1 MGAFQLLARANKVVL
16 RLFHLGVNLT
26 ALIQRQGEAQAHF
39 VLTHIAVVIT
49 LRIGTIR
56 FRATVGGVRN
66 AGRGAQAQGWQMAVL
81 RLTNLLAGQVL
92 VQTRLQQ
99 RQVAVFR
106 LFQQGVNGL
115 RLIRFEAVDVQGG
128 QLRIVVP
135 GHLAQGFQRVVEVV
149 TRGHFVGQHGVVL

>member
-26 ALIQRQGEAQAHF
+26 ALIQRQGEAQAHL
-39 VLTHIAVVIT
+39 VLAHIAVVI
-49 LRIGTIR
+49 LGRIG

-92 VQTRLQQ
+92 AQTRLQQ
-99 RQVAVFR
+99 TQVAVFR

-115 RLIRFEAVDVQGG
+115 RFIRFEAVHVQRR
-128 QLRIVVP
+128 QLRIVIP
-135 GHLAQGFQRVVEVV
+135 GDLTQGFQRVVEVV
-149 TRGHFVGQHGVVL
+149 TRGHFVSQHGIVL

>member
-39 VLTHIAVVIT
+39 VLTHIAVVI
-49 LRIGTIR
+49 LGRIG

-92 VQTRLQQ
+92 AQTRLQQ

-135 GHLAQGFQRVVEVV
+135 GHLAQGFQRVVEVI

>member
-1 MGAFQLLARANKVVL
+1 MLLIEAFTLLKDERTVCTTL
-16 RLFHLGVNLT
+16 RWALSSCSLAPTKLYCACFTGVNLT
-26 ALIQRQGEAQAHF
+26 ALIQRQGEAQAHL
-39 VLTHIAVVIT
+39 VLAHIAVIIT

-81 RLTNLLAGQVL
+81 RLTNLLAGQVPA
-92 VQTRLQQ
+92 QARLQQ

-115 RLIRFEAVDVQGG
+115 RLIRFEAVDVQEASSG
-128 QLRIVVP
+128 
-135 GHLAQGFQRVVEVV
+135 
-149 TRGHFVGQHGVVL
+149 

>member
-39 VLTHIAVVIT
+39 VLTHIAVVI
-49 LRIGTIR
+49 LGRIG
-56 FRATVGGVRN
+56 FRAAVGRVRN
-66 AGRGAQAQGWQMAVL
+66 AGGRAQAQGWQMAVL

-92 VQTRLQQ
+92 AQTRLQQ